1 MAIAAVTGSGATG
14 VVRAND
20 SIRSDPKKGHKD
32 YEVAMKQI
40 FVELPTVARMLTLSE
55 STVQAMVRLGS
66 GHFPQPRQIS
76 VRRVGWLLREIEEW
90 AESRPASDLPPPP
103 NTGARKPRVSTQKQQ
118 DTPGDQK
125 VA

>member
-1 MAIAAVTGSGATG
+1 M
-14 VVRAND
+14 VRAND
-20 SIRSDPKKGHKD
+20 SIPSDPKKRHKD
-32 YEVAMKQI
+32 CAVAMKQI

-103 NTGARKPRVSTQKQQ
+103 NTGARKPRVATQKQQ

>member
-1 MAIAAVTGSGATG
+1 M
-14 VVRAND
+14 
-20 SIRSDPKKGHKD
+20 
-32 YEVAMKQI
+32 AMKQI

-90 AESRPASDLPPPP
+90 PNHGRRPTFHLHPTPEQED
-103 NTGARKPRVSTQKQQ
+103 RVSLHRSSKILQVIRKSLEPPCPLRIVSVLVV
-118 DTPGDQK
+118 DTKHARQHVPK
-125 VA
+125 Y